1 MLKAVGMSL
10 KTKSVS
16 SVHFRPKNC
25 MSKTVNDH
33 KTFLFDSF
41 CLCLLLIMLSIL
53 QKKSL
58 DPKDGF
64 VGSQGIWNFFDLFLC
79 LVAYLDLVLQA
90 ATTHPPEST
99 GANLLRFFR
108 LIRSLE
114 NDWPE
119 QVEWEGPDLVKSW

>member
-1 MLKAVGMSL
+1 M
-10 KTKSVS
+10 
-16 SVHFRPKNC
+16 
-25 MSKTVNDH
+25 D
-33 KTFLFDSF
+33 
-41 CLCLLLIMLSIL
+41 
-53 QKKSL
+53 SL

-114 NDWPE
+114 NDWPSGMGRARFGKGM
-119 QVEWEGPDLVKSW
+119 VMFYDLFSEVILNHVVNVHTHFVRNE